1 MGDFQGANLQIFA
14 LPDRIKLVSSPPV
27 SSTRERISRRR
38 YQSTYITTVVSMTLV
53 LLMLGLLAM
62 ILLQAQQLSNYVKE
76 NIGIRV
82 YMKEGSRDADII
94 RLQKLLDAQP
104 YVKSTRYVP
113 PEEAARELTE
123 ELGEDFIDFLGY
135 NPLPPSIDLRINARW
150 ATLDSLQ
157 KIEQSIVRDSNVK
170 EVFYQKTLVDLINR
184 NIRTISIV
192 LLGFSALLTAIAVVL
207 IHNTIR
213 LSVYSRRFLIR
224 TMKLVGA
231 TQAFIR
237 RPFLWRGIVQG
248 LWGAILAILLLI
260 GLVYFSRQQLPELVE
275 LYDMEVFSLLF
286 AFVLVMGMA
295 ISWISTFFAVRKYL
309 RMNEDEL
316 YY

>member
-1 MGDFQGANLQIFA
+1 MANA
-14 LPDRIKLVSSPPV
+14 PD
-27 SSTRERISRRR
+27 RISRRR
-38 YQSTYITTVVSMTLV
+38 YQSTYVTTVVSMTLV

-62 ILLQAQQLSNYVKE
+62 IILQARQLSDYVKE

-82 YMKEGSRDADII
+82 YMKETSREADII

-104 YVKSTRYVP
+104 FVKSTKYVP

-135 NPLPPSIDLRINARW
+135 NPLPPSIDLRIRAEW
-150 ATLDSLQ
+150 ATVDSLQ
-157 KIEQSIVRDSNVK
+157 KIEQDIVKDSNVK
-170 EVFYQKTLVDLINR
+170 EVFYQKTLVELINR
-184 NIRTISIV
+184 NIRTISVV
-192 LLGFSALLTAIAVVL
+192 LLGFSILLTVIAVVL

-231 TQAFIR
+231 TQGFIR
-237 RPFLWRGIVQG
+237 RPFVWRGIVQG
-248 LWGAILAILLLI
+248 LWGAILAIALLI
-260 GLVYFSRQQLPELVE
+260 VILYFSKQQLPELVS
-275 LYDMEVFSLLF
+275 LYSMETFLVLF
-286 AFVLVMGMA
+286 ALVVFMGIA
-295 ISWISTFFAVRKYL
+295 ISWFSTFFAVRKYL
-309 RMNEDEL
+309 KMNEDEL

>member
-1 MGDFQGANLQIFA
+1 MANA
-14 LPDRIKLVSSPPV
+14 PD
-27 SSTRERISRRR
+27 RISRRR
-38 YQSTYITTVVSMTLV
+38 YQSTYVTTVVSMTLV

-62 ILLQAQQLSNYVKE
+62 IILQARQLSDYVKE

-82 YMKEGSRDADII
+82 YMKETSREADII

-104 YVKSTRYVP
+104 FVKSTKYVP

-135 NPLPPSIDLRINARW
+135 NPLPPSIDLRIRAEW
-150 ATLDSLQ
+150 ATVDSLQ
-157 KIEQSIVRDSNVK
+157 KIEQDIVKDSNVK
-170 EVFYQKTLVDLINR
+170 EVFYQKTLVELINR
-184 NIRTISIV
+184 NIRTISVV
-192 LLGFSALLTAIAVVL
+192 LLGFSILLTVIAVVL

-231 TQAFIR
+231 TQGFIR
-237 RPFLWRGIVQG
+237 RPFVWRGIVQG
-248 LWGAILAILLLI
+248 LWGAILAIALLI
-260 GLVYFSRQQLPELVE
+260 AILYFSKQQLPELVS
-275 LYDMEVFSLLF
+275 LYSMETFLVLF
-286 AFVLVMGMA
+286 ALVVLMGIA
-295 ISWISTFFAVRKYL
+295 ISWFSTFFAVRKYL
-309 RMNEDEL
+309 KMNEDEL